1 MPPSRAAP
9 LGNGPDELHADRVY
23 LEVTRD
29 ADGPGKL
36 ASREPLA
43 KRRAQPVTGV
53 RQHTAEPPARRVTAS
68 IIDRGQLVPGTK
80 SDDQFECRTVSALDV
95 TTKPPLRHERRRRQ
109 RAQSLR
115 HRARC
120 QRHELDDGEWADPG
134 GQGGTTRRGSD
145 RRICRPGPP
154 ALMT

>member
-53 RQHTAEPPARRVTAS
+53 RQHTAEAHTGRYH
-68 IIDRGQLVPGTK
+68 
-80 SDDQFECRTVSALDV
+80 TVDL
-95 TTKPPLRHERRRRQ
+95 
-109 RAQSLR
+109 
-115 HRARC
+115 
-120 QRHELDDGEWADPG
+120 
-134 GQGGTTRRGSD
+134 GQGDLRLCAGGRRLRAERAVSP
-145 RRICRPGPP
+145 RRSEEHTSELQSHLNLVCR
-154 ALMT
+154 

>member
-1 MPPSRAAP
+1 MPPSRAAPLGNGPDELHADRVYLEVTRDADGPGRDMPPSRAAP

-53 RQHTAEPPARRVTAS
+53 RQHTAEAHT
-68 IIDRGQLVPGTK
+68 G
-80 SDDQFECRTVSALDV
+80 CYHTVDL
-95 TTKPPLRHERRRRQ
+95 
-109 RAQSLR
+109 
-115 HRARC
+115 
-120 QRHELDDGEWADPG
+120 
-134 GQGGTTRRGSD
+134 GQGDLRLRSCHSIFD
-145 RRICRPGPP
+145 RNARSP
-154 ALMT
+154 

>member
-53 RQHTAEPPARRVTAS
+53 RQHTAEAHTARYHA
-68 IIDRGQLVPGTK
+68 IDRGQGDLGLRSFHSIFDRNARSPEPQKSAKGVLVGPAAVVGTQK
-80 SDDQFECRTVSALDV
+80 LS
-95 TTKPPLRHERRRRQ
+95 PNERVGV
-109 RAQSLR
+109 A
-115 HRARC
+115 
-120 QRHELDDGEWADPG
+120 
-134 GQGGTTRRGSD
+134 T
-145 RRICRPGPP
+145 
-154 ALMT
+154 

>member
-53 RQHTAEPPARRVTAS
+53 RQHTAVTRASRMIEMMSIEPHDGRMELEHS
-68 IIDRGQLVPGTK
+68 TK
-80 SDDQFECRTVSALDV
+80 SIV
-95 TTKPPLRHERRRRQ
+95 
-109 RAQSLR
+109 RAQSVAKSA
-115 HRARC
+115 RAVIFSRP
-120 QRHELDDGEWADPG
+120 QAGFLAELKIASILSALTTG
-134 GQGGTTRRGSD
+134 GR
-145 RRICRPGPP
+145 
-154 ALMT
+154 